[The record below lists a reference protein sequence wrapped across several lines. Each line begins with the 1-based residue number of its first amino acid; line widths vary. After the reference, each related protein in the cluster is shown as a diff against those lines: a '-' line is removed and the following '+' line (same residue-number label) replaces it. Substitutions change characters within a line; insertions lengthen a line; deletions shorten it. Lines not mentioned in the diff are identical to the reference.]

1 LEKELQTNV
10 ALRMEPGQSADEFIV
25 SGRGLMHL
33 GILLENMRREDYELC
48 VGKPQVII
56 HEKDGVQQ
64 EPVERLVIECPGDCQ
79 SAVMSLIG
87 TRRSE
92 LLRMDTKSSASD
104 YVHMEFMI
112 PSRGLF
118 GLNARLLT
126 ATQGRAIMHHTFER
140 YEPMRGSIPDR
151 QAGVLIQSEAGTVT
165 AYALDALYDR
175 GVFFVRPGDRV
186 YEGQIVGE
194 HCKDNDVVVNAARAK
209 QLSNMRTSTKDEAA
223 RVRPAR
229 LMSLEAMLEYV
240 QQDELVEICPNALR
254 MRKRLLREGQRRR
267 FARLGT
273 A

>member
-1 LEKELQTNV
+1 
-10 ALRMEPGQSADEFIV
+10 
-25 SGRGLMHL
+25 
-33 GILLENMRREDYELC
+33 
-48 VGKPQVII
+48 
-56 HEKDGVQQ
+56 
-64 EPVERLVIECPGDCQ
+64 
-79 SAVMSLIG
+79 
-87 TRRSE
+87 
-92 LLRMDTKSSASD
+92 
-104 YVHMEFMI
+104 
-112 PSRGLF
+112 
-118 GLNARLLT
+118 
-126 ATQGRAIMHHTFER
+126 
-140 YEPMRGSIPDR
+140 MRGSIPDR
-151 QAGVLIQSEAGTVT
+151 QAGVLIQSETGTVT